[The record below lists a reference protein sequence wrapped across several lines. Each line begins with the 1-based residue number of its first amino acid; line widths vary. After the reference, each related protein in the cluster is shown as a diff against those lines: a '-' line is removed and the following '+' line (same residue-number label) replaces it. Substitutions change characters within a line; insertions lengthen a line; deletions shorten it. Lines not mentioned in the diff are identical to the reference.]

1 MTEMHNEVYKA
12 MPENIHAHKHTHRG
26 EKNPKPKTQP
36 QKFKVLDNNIRYKS
50 TPHFSNL

>member
-26 EKNPKPKTQP
+26 EKKPKT
-36 QKFKVLDNNIRYKS
+36 KKS
-50 TPHFSNL
+50 TTEIQSTG